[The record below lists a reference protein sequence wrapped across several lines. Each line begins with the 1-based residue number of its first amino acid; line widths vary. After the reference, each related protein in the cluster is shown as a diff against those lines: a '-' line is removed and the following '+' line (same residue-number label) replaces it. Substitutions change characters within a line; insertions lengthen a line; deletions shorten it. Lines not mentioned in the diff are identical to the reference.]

1 MKKVA
6 AQRRTRRRL
15 WKLRSLIKEEED
27 GTYVSMH
34 KGGTGGDALHDD
46 YEDFLADIEADPH
59 ARSHVNLYKDPC
71 MWRIGDDGNVVPG
84 AAAAA
89 AEEGGEE
96 EGPVDEE
103 EGISAGLLLDGLV
116 LGEEEELEE
125 VGRGIDSD
133 DNQDAQQRASQQQQR
148 MLTDA
153 DGC

>member
-1 MKKVA
+1 
-6 AQRRTRRRL
+6 
-15 WKLRSLIKEEED
+15 
-27 GTYVSMH
+27 
-34 KGGTGGDALHDD
+34 
-46 YEDFLADIEADPH
+46 
-59 ARSHVNLYKDPC
+59 

-96 EGPVDEE
+96 EGPVDDE
-103 EGISAGLLLDGLV
+103 EGISAGVLLDGLV

-133 DNQDAQQRASQQQQR
+133 DNQDAQQRAPQQQQR